1 MTDADAALWGEIA
14 RKQSE
19 HLVEFMNLPKIRGAL
34 IITDIEG
41 EGYVTSGVGTTTTA
55 KTPEMMKDDAIC
67 MVCQK
72 HCCAEQPF
80 TKNCECC
87 PLYQFIQYQEAR
99 K

>member
-1 MTDADAALWGEIA
+1 MTDADTTLWGEIA

-55 KTPEMMKDDAIC
+55 KTPEMMKDDAIY

-80 TKNCECC
+80 TKTCECC
-87 PLYQFIQYQEAR
+87 PLYQFIQYQEGA
-99 K
+99 